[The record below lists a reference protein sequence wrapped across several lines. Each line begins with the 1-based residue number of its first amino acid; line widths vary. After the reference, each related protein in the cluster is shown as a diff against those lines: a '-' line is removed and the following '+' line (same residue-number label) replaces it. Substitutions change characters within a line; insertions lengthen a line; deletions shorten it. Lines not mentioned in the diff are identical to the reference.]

1 MAGSVT
7 ARQQESRGVASA
19 ALLCELAA
27 DRVADPATILHGT
40 GIPARALTDP
50 EAEITSAQDLRLI
63 ENLTNSLD
71 DPDSFALDAGTTYHL
86 WTYGVWSYAI
96 LSSKTVRDAHSVA
109 LQFVDLTYAFTHV
122 SAIETSQGFVV
133 TYDDP
138 ADPVPEPV
146 RRFVIVRDMAAALT
160 IWREGLARP
169 VSPLRV
175 TLRLSAPDD
184 PACFENLFGVMPE
197 FGAERSTLTWELSLL
212 DLRPPQASELAAK
225 ICEAECAELLDRR
238 HARRGLSGRVRNELL
253 AGAGRTPTQEE
264 VARQF
269 HVSVRTLRRQLA
281 TEGTTFRAM
290 VEQTRQGLAEELLAT
305 GRLTVEQV
313 ADRVG
318 YAEASSFVHAFR
330 RWNGVAPRRWARE
343 QASPVPA
350 DVALS

>member
-1 MAGSVT
+1 MAGSV
-7 ARQQESRGVASA
+7 AAWQQEPRGVASA

-27 DRVADPATILHGT
+27 DRGADPAATLRGT

-50 EAEITSAQDLRLI
+50 EAEITAGQELRLI
-63 ENLTNSLD
+63 ENLTDTLD
-71 DPDSFALDAGTTYHL
+71 DPDSFALDAGISYHLTTY
-86 WTYGVWSYAI
+86 GIWSYAI
-96 LSSKTVRDAHSVA
+96 LSSKTVRDAHSIA
-109 LQFVDLTYAFTHV
+109 LQFVDLTYAFTRV
-122 SAIETSQGFVV
+122 SAIETPQSFVT

-146 RRFVIVRDMAAALT
+146 RRFVIVRDMAAAVT
-160 IWREGLARP
+160 IWREGLATH

-175 TLRLSAPDD
+175 TLRLPAPDF
-184 PACFENLFGVMPE
+184 PGCFEDLFGVMPE

-225 ICEAECAELLDRR
+225 ICAAQCAELLDRR
-238 HARRGLSGRVRNELL
+238 HARRGISGRVRDELL
-253 AGAGRTPTQEE
+253 QGTGRTPTQEE
-264 VARQF
+264 VAHEF

-281 TEGTTFRAM
+281 NEGTTFRAM

-343 QASPVPA
+343 QASA
-350 DVALS
+350 GSTDVALR